1 MADIH
6 FERRKKYKSFSIILS
21 IIVILVLVL
30 FIPQMLISRTKTI
43 IRTKLE
49 QTQADTSFV
58 KLIQAG
64 YSYLETAD
72 AFVIFRSTGQRLRQ
86 QLDQKALERFNRRCQ
101 QIDSTK
107 AKDFCQTWSKIL
119 NQKQLLQCPHCE
131 N

>member
-1 MADIH
+1 MTDIH

-21 IIVILVLVL
+21 IIVILILVL

-43 IRTKLE
+43 IRSKLD
-49 QTQADTSFV
+49 QAKADTTYV

-72 AFVIFRSTGQRLRQ
+72 AFVIFRSTDQRLRDK
-86 QLDQKALERFNRRCQ
+86 LTQKAIERFTQSCK

-119 NQKQLLQCPHCE
+119 NPKQLGQCSFCGK
-131 N
+131 